1 MATMNRNVNL
11 EEINSDAF
19 MGIPFLNH
27 QTIGQKVIFWGSVVV
42 AVIWNI
48 LGTFLF
54 HINAGIIIALTLV
67 PLAFGVA
74 FGCNYNQDLSL
85 LEYLKLILFKPATAY
100 YTKPVEDLEQIKIA
114 GRTSGEAKR
123 GNTGAATKSTNQ
135 TVIRSTDCGAFVCY
149 FLNCTHSFQGRC
161 TASCNLIITVRC
173 TSEKGIDYFY
183 RNYGGIHHIL
193 CLIFVRCNFI

>member
-27 QTIGQKVIFWGSVVV
+27 QTISQKVLFWGSVII

-85 LEYLKLILFKPATAY
+85 LEYLKLILFKPATVY
-100 YTKPVEDLEQIKIA
+100 VTKPMEDLEQIKTAAARMDREAELLEKQKEVTPEQQRKLLIRLLTGVLVVVILFIIVLIVLIA
-114 GRTSGEAKR
+114 SKEYVLHH
-123 GNTGAATKSTNQ
+123 
-135 TVIRSTDCGAFVCY
+135 VI
-149 FLNCTHSFQGRC
+149 
-161 TASCNLIITVRC
+161 
-173 TSEKGIDYFY
+173 
-183 RNYGGIHHIL
+183 
-193 CLIFVRCNFI
+193 

>member
-11 EEINSDAF
+11 EEINSDEF

-27 QTIGQKVIFWGSVVV
+27 QTIGQKIIFWGSVAV

-54 HINAGIIIALTLV
+54 HINAGIIIALTLI
-67 PLAFGVA
+67 PLAFGIA

-85 LEYLKLILFKPATAY
+85 LEYMKLILFKPATAY

-114 GRTSGEAKR
+114 AARMDKEAELLEKQKEVTPEQQRKLLIRLLSGILIVVLLF
-123 GNTGAATKSTNQ
+123 
-135 TVIRSTDCGAFVCY
+135 VI
-149 FLNCTHSFQGRC
+149 FLIVLM
-161 TASCNLIITVRC
+161 ASNEDVL
-173 TSEKGIDYFY
+173 
-183 RNYGGIHHIL
+183 HHVI
-193 CLIFVRCNFI
+193 

>member
-67 PLAFGVA
+67 LLAFGVA

-114 GRTSGEAKR
+114 AARMDKEAELLEKQKEVTPEQQRKLLIRLLSGVLIVVLLF
-123 GNTGAATKSTNQ
+123 
-135 TVIRSTDCGAFVCY
+135 VI
-149 FLNCTHSFQGRC
+149 FLIVLI
-161 TASCNLIITVRC
+161 ASKEDVL
-173 TSEKGIDYFY
+173 
-183 RNYGGIHHIL
+183 HHVI
-193 CLIFVRCNFI
+193 

>member
-11 EEINSDAF
+11 EEINSEAF
-19 MGIPFLNH
+19 MGIPFLNY
-27 QTIGQKVIFWGSVVV
+27 QSVRQKIIFWGSVVL

-100 YTKPVEDLEQIKIA
+100 YTKPTEDLEQIRVVAARMDKEAELLEKQKQVTPEQQRKLLIKLLIGVVVGVLLFIIVLIVLIA
-114 GRTSGEAKR
+114 SKEDVLHH
-123 GNTGAATKSTNQ
+123 
-135 TVIRSTDCGAFVCY
+135 VI
-149 FLNCTHSFQGRC
+149 
-161 TASCNLIITVRC
+161 
-173 TSEKGIDYFY
+173 
-183 RNYGGIHHIL
+183 
-193 CLIFVRCNFI
+193 